1 MQCFNSPVFKVC
13 NNHQLVNF
21 LEIMLAAEVPNDC
34 RHACKI
40 TFCWYLNKSSMLINR
55 LKNFWHRYSCTGVC
69 FEVLC
74 VSLLKEG
81 LVSNP
86 TAAMVEVELN
96 TLVLHLCT
104 QEQQLSM

>member
-1 MQCFNSPVFKVC
+1 MFKVC

-21 LEIMLAAEVPNDC
+21 LEITLAAEVSNDC

-40 TFCWYLNKSSMLINR
+40 TFCWCLNKSSVLINR
-55 LKNFWHRYSCTGVC
+55 LKNFWQRYSGTGVC
-69 FEVLC
+69 FKVLG

-81 LVSNP
+81 LVRNP

-96 TLVLHLCT
+96 ALALHLCT
-104 QEQQLSM
+104 QEQQLSV